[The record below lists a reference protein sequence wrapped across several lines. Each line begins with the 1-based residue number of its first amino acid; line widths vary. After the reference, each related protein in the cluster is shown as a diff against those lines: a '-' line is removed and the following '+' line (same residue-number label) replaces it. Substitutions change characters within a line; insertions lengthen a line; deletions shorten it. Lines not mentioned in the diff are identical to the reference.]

1 MPLATELGP
10 TMGALEDLADP
21 ADLEEMEAMEDMEVT
36 KDMEV
41 MKGQP
46 KPKQLQPLP

>member
-21 ADLEEMEAMEDMEVT
+21 ADLEEMEATEDMEVT
-36 KDMEV
+36 
-41 MKGQP
+41 KGQP